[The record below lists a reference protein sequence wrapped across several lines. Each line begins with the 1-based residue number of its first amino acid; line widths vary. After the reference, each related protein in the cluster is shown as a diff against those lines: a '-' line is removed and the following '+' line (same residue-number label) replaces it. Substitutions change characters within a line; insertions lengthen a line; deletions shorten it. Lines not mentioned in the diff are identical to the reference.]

1 MNWPGAMGGFGANHP
16 LCQSLVFLDMP
27 VLQQLQAY
35 GGGAA
40 SLFDES
46 GPFKDDGARSF
57 IDAFAAWIEA
67 TKV

>member
-1 MNWPGAMGGFGANHP
+1 MGGFGANHP

-27 VLQQLQAY
+27 VLQQVQAY
-35 GGGAA
+35 GGGA

-46 GPFKDDGARSF
+46 GPFKDDGTKTFFRSF
-57 IDAFAAWIEA
+57 IDASAAWIEA